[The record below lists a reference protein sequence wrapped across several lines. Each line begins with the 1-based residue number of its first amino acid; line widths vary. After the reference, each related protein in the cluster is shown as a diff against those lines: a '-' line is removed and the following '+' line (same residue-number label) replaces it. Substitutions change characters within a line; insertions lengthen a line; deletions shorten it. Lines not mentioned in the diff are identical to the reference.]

1 MGRAEIINFTKGKVL
16 PNPEASSL
24 TDCDDNSATRVLA
37 AAVYCQLERK
47 YFDETHSRHE
57 VAALFHCNTSQLS
70 KAITGVEYKS
80 GPHHYKPQKATK
92 RMMETAEQQTGPSK
106 RKALPSTST
115 QTESTQ
121 APDPDVQADTLS
133 SSSDSDL
140 PLGLP
145 N

>member
-1 MGRAEIINFTKGKVL
+1 MKSQPCFA
-16 PNPEASSL
+16 
-24 TDCDDNSATRVLA
+24 ATPRS
-37 AAVYCQLERK
+37 CQRLLR
-47 YFDETHSRHE
+47 
-57 VAALFHCNTSQLS
+57 
-70 KAITGVEYKS
+70 GVEYKS
-80 GPHHYKPQKATK
+80 GPHHYKPQKPTK
-92 RMMETAEQQTGPSK
+92 RTMETAEQQTGPSK

-133 SSSDSDL
+133 RSSDSDL

>member
-1 MGRAEIINFTKGKVL
+1 MKLVHAMKSQPCFAATPSSCQRLLRGWSTSLARITINLK
-16 PNPEASSL
+16 
-24 TDCDDNSATRVLA
+24 
-37 AAVYCQLERK
+37 
-47 YFDETHSRHE
+47 
-57 VAALFHCNTSQLS
+57 
-70 KAITGVEYKS
+70 
-80 GPHHYKPQKATK
+80 K
-92 RMMETAEQQTGPSK
+92 RTMETAEQQTGPSK

>member
-1 MGRAEIINFTKGKVL
+1 
-16 PNPEASSL
+16 
-24 TDCDDNSATRVLA
+24 
-37 AAVYCQLERK
+37 
-47 YFDETHSRHE
+47 
-57 VAALFHCNTSQLS
+57 
-70 KAITGVEYKS
+70 
-80 GPHHYKPQKATK
+80 
-92 RMMETAEQQTGPSK
+92 METAEQQTGPSN

-145 N
+145 TKGVRSFIYICVPYA